1 MEIRTANTIVYCTR
15 FTKTVDFYKS
25 RLRLPVTAELDWF
38 VEFELNEGSRLSIAD
53 EGRASIKSSAGQG
66 LTITLRVEDIERT
79 HSFLEEA
86 GIDPPEIT
94 DHAWGARV
102 MHVFD
107 PEGTRIE
114 FWQPS

>member
-66 LTITLRVEDIERT
+66 LTITLQVEDIDEMR
-79 HSFLEEA
+79 SFLEEA
-86 GIDPPEIT
+86 GVGPTEVK

-102 MHVFD
+102 MHAFD

>member
-53 EGRASIKSSAGQG
+53 EGRA
-66 LTITLRVEDIERT
+66 
-79 HSFLEEA
+79 
-86 GIDPPEIT
+86 
-94 DHAWGARV
+94 
-102 MHVFD
+102 
-107 PEGTRIE
+107 
-114 FWQPS
+114 